1 MAKSLHCNLL
11 SVNIGYFRGQ
21 SFKIFLS
28 FGSSDWSTDPASS
41 LLAPDLVTSFLEYPQ
56 FP

>member
-1 MAKSLHCNLL
+1 MAKSLHCNIL

-28 FGSSDWSTDPASS
+28 FGSSDRSTDPASS
-41 LLAPDLVTSFLEYPQ
+41 LLAPDLVTSFLECPQ